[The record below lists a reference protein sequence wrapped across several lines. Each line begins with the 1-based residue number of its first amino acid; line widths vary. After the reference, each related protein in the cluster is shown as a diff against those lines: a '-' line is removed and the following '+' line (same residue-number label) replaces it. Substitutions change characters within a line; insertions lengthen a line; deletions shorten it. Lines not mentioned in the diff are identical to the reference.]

1 MRFLSRAGSIAV
13 IVLRILWIIFAVL
26 LWISGLVMFRDDT
39 SFGMWFGWGAICA
52 IPMCVRIIRQ
62 AFASAR
68 EGAVRGSREYT
79 VSYSSLS
86 DTYHVSD
93 NSGSGCL
100 WGFVGG
106 LLGGIV
112 IGPVLLPFY
121 VVTTVIAVVLDIRYF
136 ASMHP

>member
-1 MRFLSRAGSIAV
+1 MA
-13 IVLRILWIIFAVL
+13 
-26 LWISGLVMFRDDT
+26 
-39 SFGMWFGWGAICA
+39 
-52 IPMCVRIIRQ
+52 
-62 AFASAR
+62 AR

-106 LLGGIV
+106 LLGGIL